1 MKKRL
6 LAMLMVLSMALS
18 ILPMSAMAAPDDG
31 SGGQDETSQVV
42 NPGGTIYYDKDGKKN
57 ETGELGKDGIVV
69 EMKKEV
75 EKTEKENEFN
85 VTLQVR
91 TSQNIK
97 ELSSKNPDAAVVL
110 VLDVSNSMDNCSV
123 CGNSWYQKHKGH
135 RFTSR
140 LAKAKE
146 AAIQFVDEFAKLTAG
161 EGTAKRMVNVI
172 MFGDGAY
179 REVDWC
185 DVTKPNV
192 LQSVK
197 TKINSLET
205 SGGTNI
211 EAGLMLARNNL
222 DSKTVDGID
231 YLYTILL
238 TDGEPTMYVGGNR
251 TSVNRIDGN
260 GLGYGATEE
269 SVKDIGTLANNI
281 KEKGNG
287 LSKLYSI
294 CCGEDVWNS
303 KPFHSWSGVTPSVT
317 EKTTIGEWL
326 QAFST
331 AAYKSDS
338 ADNLFDNFSSIL
350 EQIKIATK
358 AFRVSDHMGENIT
371 AEQIISGGKNVAEI
385 SDNEVKWNILAS
397 EVDETLTNWNEET
410 NTGILGY
417 SLAYTVTLDNLSMKN
432 IDSVVAV
439 NEEATLTYAVQNDGT
454 WGDIQTGTFAVP
466 QVKSF
471 AGDLIFTKKGSDG
484 KILEGARFTLTCQD
498 NGNWNREATSNESGE
513 ISFENIPSGHVYTL
527 TEAEVPEGYVA
538 VEPIDVTV
546 SYGEVTAEGITDGT
560 LIDPV
565 ATGSLAISKT
575 VTAESGLE
583 PDSDQKFT
591 FMVDFNGEDVLEG
604 KFPYTVSGS
613 ETGNGNVT
621 DGATITLKA
630 GETAT
635 ITGLPVGTTYT
646 VTETNIPAGFVPE
659 NNSLQGSISKEES
672 KAVFTNTYTVTPAT
686 LLGETCLTVKKEIK
700 AGDELYTWG
709 EDDSFTFSISAKEGT
724 PMPNEKSITIGNGTD
739 DYTASFG
746 NITYEKPGTYEYN
759 IRENSSNIPGMS
771 SDTKVYIVTVNVE
784 VQDGKLVPKVT
795 YRVQQGDKSSNYTEY
810 DTNKLLFTNLYDTS
824 RQTVRISG
832 NKELKGEP
840 LDTGDFQFQLIG
852 VQKDDGKVIRDQSE
866 VGDIPLP
873 GELTIGG
880 EVSNGS
886 AQGDPGNIFFGTITY
901 DVQDAGTY
909 KYYFQEVVP
918 EDKEPGMVY
927 DEEEKVVTVTV
938 TYDEGVLNAT
948 VSVDTGDG
956 TAAGESASLTFRN
969 VKKKATLDGDKE
981 AALTVKKTLTGR
993 GWLPTDQFT
1002 FQLAAED
1009 DDTSQ
1014 ALDDGTVK
1022 LENALG
1028 DVMVTTIPESKTIQA
1043 GNSVISNTKTGSF
1056 GDITFYEAG
1065 TYTFTVTEIKPDKGA
1080 IEGVTYSLAKYTVT
1094 VQVDENKD
1102 GTLAEPKVTVTQTT
1116 DDKGESV
1123 SDGGATT
1130 PQFTNTVAEK
1140 GNTKSVT
1147 TGTEGTDSY
1156 DPDGKVAGVGDILT
1170 YTIQWVNDAVDEN
1183 GNATAATVTVTDTI
1197 PEGTE
1202 YVKNSAVNA
1211 TYDDTT
1217 KTLTWTIN
1225 NAAADATDEVSF
1237 QVKVTEAAVE
1247 NKENTIKNQAAV
1259 KVGDNTPKQ
1268 TTETETYVPEKSVTE
1283 YQPGTGDAAA
1293 TVPDTGLKVGDQLT
1307 YTIFYKNTETDKANV
1322 TIADVVPAGTKLT
1335 EKPMADGA
1343 TVTMYADDKG
1353 ETETNDPAA
1362 AKMVKWVIPE
1372 VEENAEGTVTM
1383 TVKVVSGAEATVEN
1397 TASVQIGQDG
1407 PTVSTN
1413 TESTEI
1419 DESER
1424 TVTITPADIIVY
1436 TGGTGYE
1443 SVVGNQSGAARA
1455 GEDEETGGQSN
1466 GLPEPGY
1473 YITLPDWLNDQLNIQ
1488 DDPTEEGATD
1498 LSKILTFTYADDEE
1512 QTREWSLALYYD
1524 GEDGT
1529 SYEETRV
1536 EGVTRNRYV
1545 YRMNPAVVD
1554 GEKIPVRVQF
1564 VPKND
1569 PDGIPTLSDDFTLDL
1584 GTLYQQYSMTI
1595 YPGLL
1600 EQDLVEAQVKLNG
1613 EDDTE
1618 TLPVKVGNGTLT
1630 VRGTTNGEVTTKV
1643 ATTTDAVAEN
1653 ENTIDDVTGC
1663 TITAVADADTQYVV
1677 NESHVTVEAE
1687 NVHLLADELS
1697 QGDTAEGDAANESQQ
1712 ILKNYLVKKD
1722 QAETDDHYI
1731 YQYLDLV
1738 DETNGR
1744 AWVTADR
1751 PVDVYWKLPKGSD
1764 SNDDFKLVHFTGLDR
1779 QYDEETEGLIGQ
1791 EGYEVEA
1798 YTTSNGGLEIVTLD
1812 GEQYLKFATKE
1823 FSPFVLVW
1831 DEVSNS
1837 SGGGNKPSLNTEDHY
1852 GYIVGYPVDYA
1863 TGEPTDDQARKPVK
1877 PQGKITRAEVATIF
1891 FRMLTDESRNAY
1903 WSQSN
1908 SFTDVAADAWY
1919 NNAISTMTNAGIL
1932 DGYEDGSFHPNG
1944 YITRAEFATI
1954 AVRFFDLSYQGED
1967 LFPDIDG
1974 HWAQDY
1980 INQAAD
1986 AGIIEGYPDGTFGP
2000 QKQITRAEAVT
2011 MVNRTLDRHPDPD
2024 HFLEDML
2031 VWPDNLDT
2039 EAWYYADMQEATNSH
2054 EYQMKKD
2061 AQGNEYEV
2069 WTKILPIRDWE
2080 ALEKEW
2086 SDANSSEN
2094 PGDVAG

>member
-1 MKKRL
+1 M
-6 LAMLMVLSMALS
+6 
-18 ILPMSAMAAPDDG
+18 P
-31 SGGQDETSQVV
+31 E
-42 NPGGTIYYDKDGKKN
+42 
-57 ETGELGKDGIVV
+57 
-69 EMKKEV
+69 
-75 EKTEKENEFN
+75 
-85 VTLQVR
+85 
-91 TSQNIK
+91 
-97 ELSSKNPDAAVVL
+97 
-110 VLDVSNSMDNCSV
+110 
-123 CGNSWYQKHKGH
+123 
-135 RFTSR
+135 
-140 LAKAKE
+140 
-146 AAIQFVDEFAKLTAG
+146 
-161 EGTAKRMVNVI
+161 
-172 MFGDGAY
+172 
-179 REVDWC
+179 
-185 DVTKPNV
+185 
-192 LQSVK
+192 
-197 TKINSLET
+197 
-205 SGGTNI
+205 
-211 EAGLMLARNNL
+211 
-222 DSKTVDGID
+222 
-231 YLYTILL
+231 
-238 TDGEPTMYVGGNR
+238 
-251 TSVNRIDGN
+251 
-260 GLGYGATEE
+260 TEE
-269 SVKDIGTLANNI
+269 IV
-281 KEKGNG
+281 
-287 LSKLYSI
+287 
-294 CCGEDVWNS
+294 
-303 KPFHSWSGVTPSVT
+303 
-317 EKTTIGEWL
+317 
-326 QAFST
+326 
-331 AAYKSDS
+331 
-338 ADNLFDNFSSIL
+338 
-350 EQIKIATK
+350 
-358 AFRVSDHMGENIT
+358 
-371 AEQIISGGKNVAEI
+371 
-385 SDNEVKWNILAS
+385 
-397 EVDETLTNWNEET
+397 
-410 NTGILGY
+410 
-417 SLAYTVTLDNLSMKN
+417 
-432 IDSVVAV
+432 
-439 NEEATLTYAVQNDGT
+439 
-454 WGDIQTGTFAVP
+454 
-466 QVKSF
+466 
-471 AGDLIFTKKGSDG
+471 
-484 KILEGARFTLTCQD
+484 
-498 NGNWNREATSNESGE
+498 
-513 ISFENIPSGHVYTL
+513 
-527 TEAEVPEGYVA
+527 
-538 VEPIDVTV
+538 
-546 SYGEVTAEGITDGT
+546 
-560 LIDPV
+560 
-565 ATGSLAISKT
+565 ISK
-575 VTAESGLE
+575 
-583 PDSDQKFT
+583 D
-591 FMVDFNGEDVLEG
+591 
-604 KFPYTVSGS
+604 
-613 ETGNGNVT
+613 
-621 DGATITLKA
+621 
-630 GETAT
+630 
-635 ITGLPVGTTYT
+635 TT
-646 VTETNIPAGFVPE
+646 NH
-659 NNSLQGSISKEES
+659 
-672 KAVFTNTYTVTPAT
+672 
-686 LLGETCLTVKKEIK
+686 
-700 AGDELYTWG
+700 
-709 EDDSFTFSISAKEGT
+709 
-724 PMPNEKSITIGNGTD
+724 
-739 DYTASFG
+739 TASFG
-746 NITYEKPGTYEYN
+746 DITYTKPGTYKYE
-759 IRENSSNIPGMS
+759 IKEKNSEIPGMS
-771 SDTKVYIVTVNVE
+771 SDSRAYQVQVVVKDTGTGSLNEEKIMYSLLAGGSTTKYEYNENNPMTFVNTYNTATQQVIIRGTKTLIGDTLAKDQFSFALTKAEKVGSEGATAPLPVIDGDSLE
-784 VQDGKLVPKVT
+784 V
-795 YRVQQGDKSSNYTEY
+795 
-810 DTNKLLFTNLYDTS
+810 
-824 RQTVRISG
+824 
-832 NKELKGEP
+832 GEP
-840 LDTGDFQFQLIG
+840 VKNTAGTG
-852 VQKDDGKVIRDQSE
+852 
-866 VGDIPLP
+866 
-873 GELTIGG
+873 
-880 EVSNGS
+880 N
-886 AQGDPGNIFFGTITY
+886 NIFFGTITY

-909 KYYFQEVVP
+909 KYSFQEVVP
-918 EDKEPGMVY
+918 ADKEPGMVY
-927 DEEEKVVTVTV
+927 DDEEKVVTVTV

-956 TAAGESASLTFRN
+956 TAAGESASLTFHN
-969 VKKKATLDGDKE
+969 VKKEATLDGDGD

-1014 ALDDGTVK
+1014 ALEDGTVK

-1028 DVMVTTIPESKTIQA
+1028 DAMVTTIPESKTIQA

-1056 GDITFYEAG
+1056 GDITFYETG
-1065 TYTFTVTEIKPDKGA
+1065 KYTFTVTEMKPGEGA

-1094 VQVDENKD
+1094 VQVDENED
-1102 GTLAEPKVTVTQTT
+1102 GTLADPVVTVTQTT
-1116 DDKGESV
+1116 DDKGDAV
-1123 SDGGATT
+1123 SEVGATT

-1147 TGTEGTDSY
+1147 TGTEGTESY

-1202 YVKNSAVNA
+1202 YVNNSAQNA
-1211 TYDDTT
+1211 TYDGDT
-1217 KTLTWTIN
+1217 KTLTWTIK
-1225 NAAADATDEVSF
+1225 NADPNATGTVSF
-1237 QVKVTEAAVE
+1237 RVKVTEAAVKNDE
-1247 NKENTIKNQAAV
+1247 DNTIENQATV
-1259 KVGDNTPKQ
+1259 EVGDNESKQ
-1268 TTETETYVPEKSVTE
+1268 TTKTETYVPEKSVTK
-1283 YQPGTGDAAA
+1283 YQPKDGDA
-1293 TVPDTGLKVGDQLT
+1293 TTEVPQTGLKVGDQLT
-1307 YTIFYKNTETDKANV
+1307 YTISYKNTEDTASTVTITDKVPTGTEFVSADNGGALDEESGIV
-1322 TIADVVPAGTKLT
+1322 TWTLNEVQP
-1335 EKPMADGA
+1335 GA
-1343 TVTMYADDKG
+1343 TG
-1353 ETETNDPAA
+1353 E
-1362 AKMVKWVIPE
+1362 
-1372 VEENAEGTVTM
+1372 VTM
-1383 TVKVVSGAEATVEN
+1383 TVKVVSGAETTVEN
-1397 TASVQIGQDG
+1397 TASVQIGEDG

-1424 TVTITPADIIVY
+1424 SIIITPADIIVY

-1455 GEDEETGGQSN
+1455 GEDEETGEQSN

-1488 DDPTEEGATD
+1488 EDPTQEGATD

-1643 ATTTDAVAEN
+1643 ATTTDDVTKN
-1653 ENTIDDVTGC
+1653 TKTIDETTGC
-1663 TITAVADADTQYVV
+1663 TITAVADADTQYVI
-1677 NESHVTVEAE
+1677 NDSHVTVEAE

-1712 ILKNYLVKKD
+1712 ILKDYLVKND

-1779 QYDEETEGLIGQ
+1779 QYDGDTADLIGQ

-1837 SGGGNKPSLNTEDHY
+1837 SGGGGGGGNKPSLNTEDHY

-1919 NNAISTMTNAGIL
+1919 NNAISTMANAGIL

>member
-18 ILPMSAMAAPDDG
+18 ILPMSAVAVGNGEAREY
-31 SGGQDETSQVV
+31 QDQIVKQGEEIVTSE
-42 NPGGTIYYDKDGKKN
+42 GKVKHSKIIQQ
-57 ETGELGKDGIVV
+57 TGENTFDI
-69 EMKKEV
+69 
-75 EKTEKENEFN
+75 
-85 VTLQVR
+85 TLQVK
-91 TSQNIK
+91 TSEEIK
-97 ELSSKNPDAAVVL
+97 EQVVSEDAAVVL
-110 VLDVSNSMDNCSV
+110 VLDQSSSMTYNNIKDL
-123 CGNSWYQKHKGH
+123 K
-135 RFTSR
+135 
-140 LAKAKE
+140 KAVYG
-146 AAIQFVDEFAKLTAG
+146 FVDTLTENVSA
-161 EGTAKRMVNVI
+161 TARREIAIV
-172 MFGDGAY
+172 MFGSNADTELFWTNA
-179 REVDWC
+179 
-185 DVTKPNV
+185 VTDRWKVNQAV
-192 LQSVK
+192 TGIEK
-197 TKINSLET
+197 TSNE
-205 SGGTNI
+205 GTNI
-211 EAGLMLARNNL
+211 EGGLR
-222 DSKTVDGID
+222 
-231 YLYTILL
+231 
-238 TDGEPTMYVGGNR
+238 
-251 TSVNRIDGN
+251 
-260 GLGYGATEE
+260 
-269 SVKDIGTLANNI
+269 LANNLLNHDKI
-281 KEKGNG
+281 KDIQNKYVILMTDGVPTFHVTDRNETSSMMKMTGSRGGGSSAEHLDWHDIYCTKGWDDLGESDDIPGQIREKGA
-287 LSKLYSI
+287 KLYTVSYKSGSI
-294 CCGEDVWNS
+294 ENKKVNGQTIDNWLGSFADQHFQSNDDISLGLENIAQIIVNQAKAWILTDPMGEYIQFGLNE
-303 KPFHSWSGVTPSVT
+303 GITRVTNETQNIVRNPRKYNTDTNTLIWDLKNDSLY
-317 EKTTIGEWL
+317 EKETIG
-326 QAFST
+326 
-331 AAYKSDS
+331 
-338 ADNLFDNFSSIL
+338 
-350 EQIKIATK
+350 
-358 AFRVSDHMGENIT
+358 
-371 AEQIISGGKNVAEI
+371 NVT
-385 SDNEVKWNILAS
+385 W
-397 EVDETLTNWNEET
+397 
-410 NTGILGY
+410 
-417 SLAYTVTLDNLSMKN
+417 YTY
-432 IDSVVAV
+432 
-439 NEEATLTYAVQNDGT
+439 TLTYSVTLNNLKEGFSQNQNYDTNGTTKLTYMVRDGK
-454 WGDIQTGTFAVP
+454 GDLEPELYETELAVP
-466 QVKSF
+466 QVKGFVGS
-471 AGDLIFTKKGSDG
+471 LEFTKVNAEKQPLKGAEFTLKVDDGNWQKKVASDNDG
-484 KILEGARFTLTCQD
+484 KISFTD
-498 NGNWNREATSNESGE
+498 
-513 ISFENIPSGHVYTL
+513 IPSGHVYTL
-527 TEAEVPEGYVA
+527 TETEAPEGYVE
-538 VEPIDVTV
+538 VTPIDVTV
-546 SYGEVTAEGITDGT
+546 SYGEVTADGITDGT

-575 VTAESGLE
+575 VTEEDGLTPN
-583 PDSDQKFT
+583 PDTNFT
-591 FMVDFNGEDVLEG
+591 FSVQFGSKL
-604 KFPYTVSGS
+604 SGTYETKTTS
-613 ETGNGNVT
+613 EKDAQEEETGELTVTNGQATVT
-621 DGATITLKA
+621 LQADQTIT
-630 GETAT
+630 
-635 ITGLPVGTTYT
+635 IQGLPAGTTYT
-646 VTETNIPAGFVPE
+646 VTETEPGDGFTQTVPE
-659 NNSLQGSISKEES
+659 GDATGTISANRTET
-672 KAVFTNTYTVTPAT
+672 AAFTNTYKVAPVSLAGSTA
-686 LLGETCLTVKKEIK
+686 LQVKKEIQGK
-700 AGDELYTWG
+700 APETSYEWQ
-709 EDDSFTFSISAKEGT
+709 ENDSFTFTITAVTQGA
-724 PMPNEKSITIGNGTD
+724 PMPERKEIVIDKDTTNH
-739 DYTASFG
+739 TASFG
-746 NITYEKPGTYEYN
+746 DITYKKPGTYKYE
-759 IRENSSNIPGMS
+759 IREKNSEIPGMS
-771 SDTKVYIVTVNVE
+771 SDSRAYQVQVVVEDTGTGSLNVKE
-784 VQDGKLVPKVT
+784 PKYSLLDGGST
-795 YRVQQGDKSSNYTEY
+795 TEY
-810 DTNKLLFTNLYDTS
+810 EYGENTPMTFVNTYDTATQQVII
-824 RQTVRISG
+824 RGT
-832 NKELKGEP
+832 KTL
-840 LDTGDFQFQLIG
+840 TGDTLAKDQFSFALT
-852 VQKDDGKVIRDQSE
+852 KAEKVGSE
-866 VGDIPLP
+866 GATVPLP
-873 GELTIGG
+873 VIGG
-880 EVSNGS
+880 NSLEEGETVKNTD
-886 AQGDPGNIFFGTITY
+886 ATADNIFFGTITY

-918 EDKEPGMVY
+918 EDEEPGMVY
-927 DEEEKVVTVTV
+927 DDEEKVVTVTV

-956 TAAGESASLTFRN
+956 TAAGESASLTFHN
-969 VKKKATLDGDKE
+969 VKKEATLDGDGD

-1014 ALDDGTVK
+1014 ALEDGTVK

-1028 DVMVTTIPESKTIQA
+1028 DAMVTTIPESKTIQA

-1056 GDITFYEAG
+1056 GDITFYETG
-1065 TYTFTVTEIKPDKGA
+1065 KYTFTVTEMKPGEGA

-1094 VQVDENKD
+1094 VQVDENED
-1102 GTLAEPKVTVTQTT
+1102 GTLADPVVTVTQTT

-1130 PQFTNTVAEK
+1130 LQFTNTVAEK

-1147 TGTEGTDSY
+1147 TGEEGAGNY

-1183 GNATAATVTVTDTI
+1183 GNVTAATVTVTDTI

-1202 YVKNSAVNA
+1202 YVNNSAQNA
-1211 TYDDTT
+1211 TYDGDT
-1217 KTLTWTIN
+1217 KTLTWTIK
-1225 NAAADATDEVSF
+1225 NADPNATGTVSF
-1237 QVKVTEAAVE
+1237 RVKVTEAAVKNDE
-1247 NKENTIKNQAAV
+1247 DNTIENQATV
-1259 KVGDNTPKQ
+1259 EVGDNESKQ
-1268 TTETETYVPEKSVTE
+1268 TTKTETYVPEKSVTK
-1283 YQPGTGDAAA
+1283 YQPKDGDA
-1293 TVPDTGLKVGDQLT
+1293 TTEVPQTGLKVGDQLT
-1307 YTIFYKNTETDKANV
+1307 YTISYKNTEDTASTVTITDKVPTGTEFVSADNGGALDEESGIV
-1322 TIADVVPAGTKLT
+1322 TWTLNEVQP
-1335 EKPMADGA
+1335 GA
-1343 TVTMYADDKG
+1343 TG
-1353 ETETNDPAA
+1353 E
-1362 AKMVKWVIPE
+1362 
-1372 VEENAEGTVTM
+1372 VTM
-1383 TVKVVSGAEATVEN
+1383 TVKVVSGAETTVEN
-1397 TASVQIGQDG
+1397 TASVQIGEDG

-1424 TVTITPADIIVY
+1424 SIIITPADIIVY

-1455 GEDEETGGQSN
+1455 GEDEETGEQSN

-1488 DDPTEEGATD
+1488 EDPTQEGATD
-1498 LSKILTFTYADDEE
+1498 LSKILTFTYADEE

-1524 GEDGT
+1524 DEDGT
-1529 SYEETRV
+1529 SYEETTV
-1536 EGVTRNRYV
+1536 GDVTRNRYV
-1545 YRMNPAVVD
+1545 YRMNPAVVG

-1564 VPKND
+1564 TPKGEEG
-1569 PDGIPTLSDDFTLDL
+1569 GIPTLSDDFTLDL
-1584 GTLYQQYSMTI
+1584 GTLYQQYDMTI

-1613 EDDTE
+1613 GDNTE

-1643 ATTTDAVAEN
+1643 ATTTDDVTKN
-1653 ENTIDDVTGC
+1653 TKTIDETTGC
-1663 TITAVADADTQYVV
+1663 TITAVADADTQYVI
-1677 NESHVTVEAE
+1677 NDSHVTVEAE

-1712 ILKNYLVKKD
+1712 ILKNYLVKND

-1738 DETNGR
+1738 NETNGR

-1764 SNDDFKLVHFTGLDR
+1764 SNDDFKLVHFTGLNR

-1837 SGGGNKPSLNTEDHY
+1837 SGGGGGGGNKPSLNTEDHY
-1852 GYIVGYPVDYA
+1852 GYIVGYPVDYE

-1891 FRMLTDESRNAY
+1891 FRMLTDESRNEY

-1908 SFTDVAADAWY
+1908 DFTDVAADAWY
-1919 NNAISTMTNAGIL
+1919 NNAISTMANAGIL

>member
-18 ILPMSAMAAPDDG
+18 ILPMSAVAVGNGEAREY
-31 SGGQDETSQVV
+31 QDQIVKQGEEIVTSE
-42 NPGGTIYYDKDGKKN
+42 GKVKHSKIIQQ
-57 ETGELGKDGIVV
+57 TGENTFDI
-69 EMKKEV
+69 
-75 EKTEKENEFN
+75 
-85 VTLQVR
+85 TLQVK
-91 TSQNIK
+91 TSEEIK
-97 ELSSKNPDAAVVL
+97 EQVVSEDAAVVL
-110 VLDVSNSMDNCSV
+110 VLDQSSSMTYNNIKDL
-123 CGNSWYQKHKGH
+123 K
-135 RFTSR
+135 
-140 LAKAKE
+140 KAVYG
-146 AAIQFVDEFAKLTAG
+146 FVDTLTENVSA
-161 EGTAKRMVNVI
+161 TARREIAIV
-172 MFGDGAY
+172 MFGSNADTELFWTNA
-179 REVDWC
+179 
-185 DVTKPNV
+185 VTDRWKVNQAV
-192 LQSVK
+192 TGIEK
-197 TKINSLET
+197 TSNE
-205 SGGTNI
+205 GTNI
-211 EAGLMLARNNL
+211 EGGLR
-222 DSKTVDGID
+222 
-231 YLYTILL
+231 
-238 TDGEPTMYVGGNR
+238 
-251 TSVNRIDGN
+251 
-260 GLGYGATEE
+260 
-269 SVKDIGTLANNI
+269 LANNLLNHDKI
-281 KEKGNG
+281 KDIQNKYVILMTDGVPTFHVTDRNETSSMMKMTGSRGGGSSAEHLDWHDIYCTKGWDDLGESDDIPGQIREKGA
-287 LSKLYSI
+287 KLYTVSYKSGSI
-294 CCGEDVWNS
+294 ENKKVNGQTIDNWLGSFADQHFQSNDDISLGLENIAQIIVNQAKAWILTDPMGEYIQFGLNE
-303 KPFHSWSGVTPSVT
+303 GITRVTNETQNIVRNPRKYNTDTNTLIWDLKNDSLY
-317 EKTTIGEWL
+317 EKETIG
-326 QAFST
+326 
-331 AAYKSDS
+331 
-338 ADNLFDNFSSIL
+338 
-350 EQIKIATK
+350 
-358 AFRVSDHMGENIT
+358 
-371 AEQIISGGKNVAEI
+371 NVT
-385 SDNEVKWNILAS
+385 W
-397 EVDETLTNWNEET
+397 
-410 NTGILGY
+410 
-417 SLAYTVTLDNLSMKN
+417 YTY
-432 IDSVVAV
+432 
-439 NEEATLTYAVQNDGT
+439 TLTYSVTLNNLKEGFSQNQNYDTNGTTKLTYMVRDGK
-454 WGDIQTGTFAVP
+454 GDLEPELYETELAVP
-466 QVKSF
+466 QVKGFVGS
-471 AGDLIFTKKGSDG
+471 LEFTKVNAEKQPLKGAEFTLKVDDGNWQKKVASDNDG
-484 KILEGARFTLTCQD
+484 KISFTD
-498 NGNWNREATSNESGE
+498 
-513 ISFENIPSGHVYTL
+513 IPSGHVYTL
-527 TEAEVPEGYVA
+527 TETEAPEGYVE
-538 VEPIDVTV
+538 VTPIDVTV
-546 SYGEVTAEGITDGT
+546 SYGEVTADGITDGT

-575 VTAESGLE
+575 VTEEDGLTPN
-583 PDSDQKFT
+583 PDTNFT
-591 FMVDFNGEDVLEG
+591 FSVQFGSKL
-604 KFPYTVSGS
+604 SGTYETKTTS
-613 ETGNGNVT
+613 EKDAQEEETGELTVTNGQATVT
-621 DGATITLKA
+621 LQADQTIT
-630 GETAT
+630 
-635 ITGLPVGTTYT
+635 IQGLPAGTTYT
-646 VTETNIPAGFVPE
+646 VTETEPGDGFTQTVPE
-659 NNSLQGSISKEES
+659 GDATGTISANRTET
-672 KAVFTNTYTVTPAT
+672 AAFTNTYKVAPVSLAGSTA
-686 LLGETCLTVKKEIK
+686 LQVKKEIQGK
-700 AGDELYTWG
+700 APETSYEWQ
-709 EDDSFTFSISAKEGT
+709 ENDSFTFTITAVTQGA
-724 PMPNEKSITIGNGTD
+724 PMPERKEIVIDKDTTNH
-739 DYTASFG
+739 TASFG
-746 NITYEKPGTYEYN
+746 DITYKKPGTYKYE
-759 IRENSSNIPGMS
+759 IREKNSEIPGMS
-771 SDTKVYIVTVNVE
+771 SDSRAYQVQVVVEDTGTGSLNVKE
-784 VQDGKLVPKVT
+784 PKYSLLDGGST
-795 YRVQQGDKSSNYTEY
+795 TEY
-810 DTNKLLFTNLYDTS
+810 EYGENTPMTFVNTYDTATQQVII
-824 RQTVRISG
+824 RGT
-832 NKELKGEP
+832 KTL
-840 LDTGDFQFQLIG
+840 TGDTLAKDQFSFALT
-852 VQKDDGKVIRDQSE
+852 KAEKVGSE
-866 VGDIPLP
+866 GATVPLP
-873 GELTIGG
+873 VIGG
-880 EVSNGS
+880 NSLEEGETVKNTD
-886 AQGDPGNIFFGTITY
+886 ATADNIFFGTITY

-918 EDKEPGMVY
+918 EDEEPGMVY
-927 DEEEKVVTVTV
+927 DDEEKVVTVTV

-956 TAAGESASLTFRN
+956 TAAGESASLTFHN
-969 VKKKATLDGDKE
+969 VKKEATLDGDGD

-1014 ALDDGTVK
+1014 ALEDGTVK

-1028 DVMVTTIPESKTIQA
+1028 DAMVTTIPESKTIQA

-1056 GDITFYEAG
+1056 GDITFYETG
-1065 TYTFTVTEIKPDKGA
+1065 KYTFTVTEMKPGEGA

-1094 VQVDENKD
+1094 VQVDENED
-1102 GTLAEPKVTVTQTT
+1102 GTLADPVVTVTQTT

-1130 PQFTNTVAEK
+1130 LQFTNTVAEK

-1147 TGTEGTDSY
+1147 TGEEGAGNY

-1183 GNATAATVTVTDTI
+1183 GNVTAATVTVTDTI

-1202 YVKNSAVNA
+1202 YVNNSAQNA
-1211 TYDDTT
+1211 TYDGDT
-1217 KTLTWTIN
+1217 KTLTWTIK
-1225 NAAADATDEVSF
+1225 NADPNATGTVSF
-1237 QVKVTEAAVE
+1237 RVKVTEAAVKNDE
-1247 NKENTIKNQAAV
+1247 DNTIENQATV
-1259 KVGDNTPKQ
+1259 EVGDNESKQ
-1268 TTETETYVPEKSVTE
+1268 TTKTETYVPEKSVTK
-1283 YQPGTGDAAA
+1283 YQPKDGDA
-1293 TVPDTGLKVGDQLT
+1293 TTEVPQTGLKVGDQLT
-1307 YTIFYKNTETDKANV
+1307 YTISYKNTEDTASTVTITDKVPTGTEFVSADNGGALDEESGIV
-1322 TIADVVPAGTKLT
+1322 TWTLNEVQP
-1335 EKPMADGA
+1335 GA
-1343 TVTMYADDKG
+1343 TG
-1353 ETETNDPAA
+1353 E
-1362 AKMVKWVIPE
+1362 
-1372 VEENAEGTVTM
+1372 VTM
-1383 TVKVVSGAEATVEN
+1383 TVKVVSGAETTVEN
-1397 TASVQIGQDG
+1397 TASVQIGEDG

-1424 TVTITPADIIVY
+1424 SIIITPADIIVY

-1455 GEDEETGGQSN
+1455 GEDEETGEQSN

-1488 DDPTEEGATD
+1488 EDPTQEGATD
-1498 LSKILTFTYADDEE
+1498 LSKILTFTYADEE

-1529 SYEETRV
+1529 SYEETTV
-1536 EGVTRNRYV
+1536 GDVTRNRYV
-1545 YRMNPAVVD
+1545 YRMNPAVVG

-1564 VPKND
+1564 TPKGEEG
-1569 PDGIPTLSDDFTLDL
+1569 GIPTLSDDFTLDL
-1584 GTLYQQYSMTI
+1584 GTLYQQYDMTI

-1613 EDDTE
+1613 GDNTE

-1643 ATTTDAVAEN
+1643 ATTTDDVTKN
-1653 ENTIDDVTGC
+1653 TKTIDETTGC
-1663 TITAVADADTQYVV
+1663 TITAVADADTQYVI
-1677 NESHVTVEAE
+1677 NDSHVTVEAE

-1712 ILKNYLVKKD
+1712 ILKNYLVKND

-1738 DETNGR
+1738 NETNGR

-1837 SGGGNKPSLNTEDHY
+1837 SGGGGGGGNKPSLNTEDHY
-1852 GYIVGYPVDYA
+1852 GYIVGYPVDYE

-1891 FRMLTDESRNAY
+1891 FRMLTDESRNEY

-1908 SFTDVAADAWY
+1908 DFTDVAADAWY
-1919 NNAISTMTNAGIL
+1919 NNAISTMANAGIL

-2011 MVNRTLDRHPDPD
+2011 MVNRTLDRRPDPD

>member
-18 ILPMSAMAAPDDG
+18 ILPMSAMAAPGGG
-31 SGGQDETSQVV
+31 SGDQDETSQVV
-42 NPGGTIYYDKDGKKN
+42 NPGGTVYYDKDGKKN

-123 CGNSWYQKHKGH
+123 CGNSWYQEHKGH

-172 MFGDGAY
+172 MFGNGAY

-238 TDGEPTMYVGGNR
+238 TDGEPTMYVDGNR
-251 TSVNRIDGN
+251 TSADKIDGN
-260 GLGYGATEE
+260 GLGYGATRE

-371 AEQIISGGKNVAEI
+371 AEQIISGGKNVAKI

-484 KILEGARFTLTCQD
+484 KILEGAQFTLTCQD
-498 NGNWNREATSNESGE
+498 NRNWKREATSNESGE

-527 TEAEVPEGYVA
+527 TETEAPEGYVE
-538 VEPIDVTV
+538 VTPIDVAV

-565 ATGSLAISKT
+565 ATGSLAISKKVTVGDGLTPSPDTNFTFSVQFGSELSGTYETKTTSEKGAQEEKTGELT
-575 VTAESGLE
+575 VTNGQATVTLQT
-583 PDSDQKFT
+583 DQ
-591 FMVDFNGEDVLEG
+591 
-604 KFPYTVSGS
+604 
-613 ETGNGNVT
+613 
-621 DGATITLKA
+621 TIT
-630 GETAT
+630 
-635 ITGLPVGTTYT
+635 IQGLPAGTTYT
-646 VTETNIPAGFVPE
+646 VTETERGDGFTQTAPE
-659 NNSLQGSISKEES
+659 GAAMGTISANRTET
-672 KAVFTNTYTVTPAT
+672 AAFTNTYEVAPVSLAGSTA
-686 LLGETCLTVKKEIK
+686 LQVKKEIQGK
-700 AGDELYTWG
+700 ASETSYEWQ
-709 EDDSFTFSISAKEGT
+709 ENDSFTFTIAAAAQNT
-724 PMPNEKSITIGNGTD
+724 PMPEEKEIVIDKDTTD
-739 DYTASFG
+739 HTTSFG
-746 NITYEKPGTYEYN
+746 DITYTKPGTYKYE
-759 IRENSSNIPGMS
+759 IRENNSNIPGMS
-771 SDTKVYIVTVNVE
+771 SDSRA
-784 VQDGKLVPKVT
+784 
-795 YRVQQGDKSSNYTEY
+795 YRVQVVVEDTGTGSLNVKEPKYFLLDGESTTEY
-810 DTNKLLFTNLYDTS
+810 EYDENTPMTFVNTYDTATQQVII
-824 RQTVRISG
+824 RGT
-832 NKELKGEP
+832 KTL
-840 LDTGDFQFQLIG
+840 TGDTLAKDQFSFALTKTEKVGSEGATVPLPVIG
-852 VQKDDGKVIRDQSE
+852 GNSLE
-866 VGDIPLP
+866 VGETVKNTDA
-873 GELTIGG
+873 T
-880 EVSNGS
+880 
-886 AQGDPGNIFFGTITY
+886 ADNIFFGTITY

-909 KYYFQEVVP
+909 KYYFREVVP
-918 EDKEPGMVY
+918 EEAEPGMVY
-927 DEEEKVVTVTV
+927 DNEEKVVTVMV
-938 TYDEGVLNAT
+938 TYDNDVLNAT
-948 VSVDTGDG
+948 VSMDTDDG
-956 TAAGESASLTFRN
+956 TTDGENASLTFRN
-969 VKKKATLDGDKE
+969 VKKEATLGGDGST
-981 AALTVKKTLTGR
+981 ALTVNKTLTGR
-993 GWLPTDQFT
+993 GWLPTDQFA
-1002 FQLAAED
+1002 FQLAAGD
-1009 DDTSQ
+1009 DDTNK
-1014 ALDDGTVK
+1014 ALEDGTVK

-1028 DVMVTTIPESKTIQA
+1028 VTTIPESKTIQA

-1065 TYTFTVTEIKPDKGA
+1065 KYTFTVTEVKPGEGA
-1080 IEGVTYSLAKYTVT
+1080 IEGVTYSQAKYTVT
-1094 VQVDENKD
+1094 VQVDKNED

-1116 DDKGESV
+1116 DDQGDAV
-1123 SDGGATT
+1123 SEGGVTT
-1130 PQFTNTVAEK
+1130 LQFTNTVAEK

-1147 TGTEGTDSY
+1147 TGTTEDPDGI

-1170 YTIQWVNDAVDEN
+1170 YTIQWVNDAVDKN
-1183 GNATAATVTVTDTI
+1183 GNATAATVIVTDTI

-1202 YVKNSAVNA
+1202 CVADGGAN
-1211 TYDDTT
+1211 YDDTA
-1217 KTLTWTIN
+1217 KTLTWTID
-1225 NAAADATDEVSF
+1225 NAAANATGEVSF
-1237 QVKVTEAAVE
+1237 RVKVTEAAVKDDE
-1247 NKENTIKNQAAV
+1247 NNTIVNQADV
-1259 KVGDNTPKQ
+1259 KVGNNDPKQ
-1268 TTETETYVPEKSVTE
+1268 TTTTETYVPEKSITK
-1283 YQPGTGDAAA
+1283 YQPKDGDA
-1293 TVPDTGLKVGDQLT
+1293 TEVPQTGLKVGDQLT
-1307 YTIFYKNTETDKANV
+1307 YTISYKNTED
-1322 TIADVVPAGTKLT
+1322 T
-1335 EKPMADGA
+1335 EA
-1343 TVTMYADDKG
+1343 TVTITDKVPTGTEFVSADNDGALNKESGIVTWTLNEVQPGATG
-1353 ETETNDPAA
+1353 E
-1362 AKMVKWVIPE
+1362 
-1372 VEENAEGTVTM
+1372 VTM
-1383 TVKVVSGAEATVEN
+1383 TVKVVSGAETTVEN
-1397 TASVQIGQDG
+1397 TASVQIGQNG

-1424 TVTITPADIIVY
+1424 SIIITPADIIVY

-1455 GEDEETGGQSN
+1455 GEDEETGEQSS

-1473 YITLPDWLNDQLNIQ
+1473 YITLPDWLNDQLKIKE
-1488 DDPTEEGATD
+1488 DPTQEGATD
-1498 LSKILTFTYADDEE
+1498 LSKILTFTYADEE

-1524 GEDGT
+1524 DEDGT
-1529 SYEETRV
+1529 SYEETTV
-1536 EGVTRNRYV
+1536 GDVTRNRYV

-1554 GEKIPVRVQF
+1554 GKKIPVRVQF
-1564 VPKND
+1564 TPKGEEG
-1569 PDGIPTLSDDFTLDL
+1569 GIPTLSDDFTLDL
-1584 GTLYQQYSMTI
+1584 GTLYQQYDMTI

-1600 EQDLVEAQVKLNG
+1600 SQNLVKAKVEVDGAS
-1613 EDDTE
+1613 DTK
-1618 TLPVKVGNGTLT
+1618 TLPVKVGNGTLI

-1643 ATTTDAVAEN
+1643 ATTTDDVTKN
-1653 ENTIDDVTGC
+1653 TKTIDETTGC
-1663 TITAVADADTQYVV
+1663 TITAVADVDTQYVV
-1677 NESHVTVEAE
+1677 NESHVTVQAE
-1687 NVHLLADELS
+1687 DVHLLADELS
-1697 QGDTAEGDAANESQQ
+1697 QGDTGDAADESQQ
-1712 ILKNYLVKKD
+1712 ILKDYLVKND

-1837 SGGGNKPSLNTEDHY
+1837 SGGGGGGGNKPSLNTEDHY
-1852 GYIVGYPVDYA
+1852 GYIVGYPVDYE

-1891 FRMLTDESRNAY
+1891 FRMLTDESRNEY

-1908 SFTDVAADAWY
+1908 DFTDVAADAWY
-1919 NNAISTMTNAGIL
+1919 NNAISTMANAGIL

-2024 HFLEDML
+2024 HFLKDML

-2080 ALEKEW
+2080 ALEKAW

>member
-18 ILPMSAMAAPDDG
+18 ILPMSAVAVGNGEAREY
-31 SGGQDETSQVV
+31 QDQIVKQGEEIVTSE
-42 NPGGTIYYDKDGKKN
+42 GKVKHSKIIQQ
-57 ETGELGKDGIVV
+57 TGENTFDI
-69 EMKKEV
+69 
-75 EKTEKENEFN
+75 
-85 VTLQVR
+85 TLQVK
-91 TSQNIK
+91 TSEEIK
-97 ELSSKNPDAAVVL
+97 EQVVSEDAAVVL
-110 VLDVSNSMDNCSV
+110 VLDQSSSMTYNNIKDL
-123 CGNSWYQKHKGH
+123 K
-135 RFTSR
+135 
-140 LAKAKE
+140 KAVYG
-146 AAIQFVDEFAKLTAG
+146 FVDTLTENVSA
-161 EGTAKRMVNVI
+161 TARREIAIV
-172 MFGDGAY
+172 MFGSNADTELFWTNA
-179 REVDWC
+179 
-185 DVTKPNV
+185 VTDRWKVNQAV
-192 LQSVK
+192 TGIEK
-197 TKINSLET
+197 TSNE
-205 SGGTNI
+205 GTNI
-211 EAGLMLARNNL
+211 EGGLR
-222 DSKTVDGID
+222 
-231 YLYTILL
+231 
-238 TDGEPTMYVGGNR
+238 
-251 TSVNRIDGN
+251 
-260 GLGYGATEE
+260 
-269 SVKDIGTLANNI
+269 LANNLLNHDKI
-281 KEKGNG
+281 KDIQNKYVILMTDGVPTFHVTDRNETSSMMKMTGSRGGGSSAEHLDWHDIYCTKGWDDLGESDDIPGQIREKGA
-287 LSKLYSI
+287 KLYTVSYKSGSI
-294 CCGEDVWNS
+294 ENKKVNGQTIDNWLGSFADQHFQSNDDISLGLENIAQIIVNQAKAWILTDPMGEYIQFGLNE
-303 KPFHSWSGVTPSVT
+303 GITRVTNETQNIVRNPRKYNTDTNTLIWDLKNDSLY
-317 EKTTIGEWL
+317 EKETIG
-326 QAFST
+326 
-331 AAYKSDS
+331 
-338 ADNLFDNFSSIL
+338 
-350 EQIKIATK
+350 
-358 AFRVSDHMGENIT
+358 
-371 AEQIISGGKNVAEI
+371 NVT
-385 SDNEVKWNILAS
+385 W
-397 EVDETLTNWNEET
+397 
-410 NTGILGY
+410 
-417 SLAYTVTLDNLSMKN
+417 YTY
-432 IDSVVAV
+432 
-439 NEEATLTYAVQNDGT
+439 TLTYSVTLNNLKEGFSQNQNYDTNGTTKLTYMVRDGK
-454 WGDIQTGTFAVP
+454 GDLEPELYETELAVP
-466 QVKSF
+466 QVKGFVGS
-471 AGDLIFTKKGSDG
+471 LEFTKVNAEKQPLKGAEFTLKVDDGNWQKKVASDNDG
-484 KILEGARFTLTCQD
+484 KISFTD
-498 NGNWNREATSNESGE
+498 
-513 ISFENIPSGHVYTL
+513 IPSGHVYTL
-527 TEAEVPEGYVA
+527 TETEAPEGYVE
-538 VEPIDVTV
+538 VTPIDVTV
-546 SYGEVTAEGITDGT
+546 SYGEVTADGITDGT

-575 VTAESGLE
+575 VTEEDGLTPN
-583 PDSDQKFT
+583 PDTNFT
-591 FMVDFNGEDVLEG
+591 FSVQFGSKL
-604 KFPYTVSGS
+604 SGTYETKTTS
-613 ETGNGNVT
+613 EKDAQEEETGELTVTNGQATVT
-621 DGATITLKA
+621 LQADQTIT
-630 GETAT
+630 
-635 ITGLPVGTTYT
+635 IQGLPAGTTYT
-646 VTETNIPAGFVPE
+646 VTETEPGDGFTQTVPE
-659 NNSLQGSISKEES
+659 GDATGTISANRTET
-672 KAVFTNTYTVTPAT
+672 AAFTNTYKVAPVSLAGSTA
-686 LLGETCLTVKKEIK
+686 LQVKKEIQGK
-700 AGDELYTWG
+700 APETSYEWQ
-709 EDDSFTFSISAKEGT
+709 ENDSFTFTITAVTQGA
-724 PMPNEKSITIGNGTD
+724 PMPERKEIVIDKDTTNH
-739 DYTASFG
+739 TASFG
-746 NITYEKPGTYEYN
+746 DITYKKPGTYKYE
-759 IRENSSNIPGMS
+759 IREKNSEIPGMS
-771 SDTKVYIVTVNVE
+771 SDSRAYQVQVVVEDTGTGSLNVKE
-784 VQDGKLVPKVT
+784 PKYSLLDGGST
-795 YRVQQGDKSSNYTEY
+795 TEY
-810 DTNKLLFTNLYDTS
+810 EYGENTPMTFVNTYDTATQQVII
-824 RQTVRISG
+824 RGT
-832 NKELKGEP
+832 KTL
-840 LDTGDFQFQLIG
+840 TGDTLAKDQFSFALT
-852 VQKDDGKVIRDQSE
+852 KAEKVGSE
-866 VGDIPLP
+866 GATVPLP
-873 GELTIGG
+873 VIGG
-880 EVSNGS
+880 NSLEEGETVKNTD
-886 AQGDPGNIFFGTITY
+886 ATADNIFFGTITY

-918 EDKEPGMVY
+918 EDEEPGMVY
-927 DEEEKVVTVTV
+927 DDEEKVVTVTV

-956 TAAGESASLTFRN
+956 TAAGESASLTFHN
-969 VKKKATLDGDKE
+969 VKKEATLDGDGD

-1014 ALDDGTVK
+1014 ALEDGTVK

-1028 DVMVTTIPESKTIQA
+1028 DAMVTTIPESKTIQA

-1056 GDITFYEAG
+1056 GDITFYETG
-1065 TYTFTVTEIKPDKGA
+1065 KYTFTVTEMKPGEGA

-1094 VQVDENKD
+1094 VQVDENED
-1102 GTLAEPKVTVTQTT
+1102 GTLADPVVTVTQTT

-1130 PQFTNTVAEK
+1130 LQFTNTVAEK

-1147 TGTEGTDSY
+1147 TGEEGAGNY

-1183 GNATAATVTVTDTI
+1183 GNVTAATVTVTDTI

-1202 YVKNSAVNA
+1202 YVNNSAQNA
-1211 TYDDTT
+1211 TYDGDT
-1217 KTLTWTIN
+1217 KTLTWTIK
-1225 NAAADATDEVSF
+1225 NADPNATGTVSF
-1237 QVKVTEAAVE
+1237 RVKVTEAAVKNDE
-1247 NKENTIKNQAAV
+1247 DNTIENQATV
-1259 KVGDNTPKQ
+1259 EVGDNESKQ
-1268 TTETETYVPEKSVTE
+1268 TTKTETYVPEKSVTK
-1283 YQPGTGDAAA
+1283 YQPKDGDA
-1293 TVPDTGLKVGDQLT
+1293 TTEVPQTGLKVGDQLT
-1307 YTIFYKNTETDKANV
+1307 YTISYKNTEDTASTVTITDKVPTGTEFVSADNGGALDEESGIV
-1322 TIADVVPAGTKLT
+1322 TWTLNEVQP
-1335 EKPMADGA
+1335 GA
-1343 TVTMYADDKG
+1343 TG
-1353 ETETNDPAA
+1353 E
-1362 AKMVKWVIPE
+1362 
-1372 VEENAEGTVTM
+1372 VTM
-1383 TVKVVSGAEATVEN
+1383 TVKVVSGAETTVEN
-1397 TASVQIGQDG
+1397 TASVQIGEDG

-1424 TVTITPADIIVY
+1424 SIIITPADIIVY

-1455 GEDEETGGQSN
+1455 GEDEETGEQSN

-1488 DDPTEEGATD
+1488 EDPTQEGATD
-1498 LSKILTFTYADDEE
+1498 LSKILTFTYADEE

-1524 GEDGT
+1524 DEDGT
-1529 SYEETRV
+1529 SYEETTV
-1536 EGVTRNRYV
+1536 GDVTRNRYV
-1545 YRMNPAVVD
+1545 YRMNPAVVG

-1564 VPKND
+1564 TPKGEEG
-1569 PDGIPTLSDDFTLDL
+1569 GIPTLSDDFTLDL
-1584 GTLYQQYSMTI
+1584 GTLYQQYDMTI

-1613 EDDTE
+1613 GDNTE

-1643 ATTTDAVAEN
+1643 ATTTDDVTKN
-1653 ENTIDDVTGC
+1653 TKTIDETTGC
-1663 TITAVADADTQYVV
+1663 TITAVADADTQYVI
-1677 NESHVTVEAE
+1677 NDSHVTVEAE

-1712 ILKNYLVKKD
+1712 ILKNYLVKND

-1738 DETNGR
+1738 NETNGR

-1837 SGGGNKPSLNTEDHY
+1837 SGGGGGGGNKPSLNTEDHY

-1891 FRMLTDESRNAY
+1891 FRMLTDESRNEY

-1908 SFTDVAADAWY
+1908 DFTDVAADAWY
-1919 NNAISTMTNAGIL
+1919 NNAISTMANAGIL